1 MYAYVVYVQIL
12 QLCLLTPLRDIDA
25 LPYLQAFF
33 GSGYFNE
40 GNASA
45 DNNYLKR
52 IESKKLLSAVE
63 KSGLLSKAD
72 KAGLT
77 LSRVSPKLSIFILMQ
92 FAGLLTAATLPLAKL
107 SLHRTQAPTALLSQ

>member
-1 MYAYVVYVQIL
+1 MAQSEVHHSPAL
-12 QLCLLTPLRDIDA
+12 LSCLHWHA
-25 LPYLQAFF
+25 QGFF

-52 IESKKLLSAVE
+52 IEGKKLLSSLE

-77 LSRVSPKLSIFILMQ
+77 LSRVRLGRDLCIFLVALFACTLKLALFDT
-92 FAGLLTAATLPLAKL
+92 ACLTT
-107 SLHRTQAPTALLSQ
+107 

>member
-1 MYAYVVYVQIL
+1 MDRRIFLLVQSEVDL
-12 QLCLLTPLRDIDA
+12 SLALLSCLHWRA
-25 LPYLQAFF
+25 QGFF

-52 IESKKLLSAVE
+52 IEGKKLLSSLE

-77 LSRVSPKLSIFILMQ
+77 LSRVWLGRDLCQ
-92 FAGLLTAATLPLAKL
+92 F
-107 SLHRTQAPTALLSQ
+107 SLVLVP

>member
-1 MYAYVVYVQIL
+1 MRL
-12 QLCLLTPLRDIDA
+12 QG
-25 LPYLQAFF
+25 FF

-40 GNASA
+40 GNASP

-52 IESKKLLSAVE
+52 IEAKKLLSSIE

-77 LSRVSPKLSIFILMQ
+77 LSRVCQKGCHCSKYY
-92 FAGLLTAATLPLAKL
+92 LLQNSNYA
-107 SLHRTQAPTALLSQ
+107 

>member
-1 MYAYVVYVQIL
+1 MVL
-12 QLCLLTPLRDIDA
+12 QG
-25 LPYLQAFF
+25 FF

-40 GNASA
+40 GNASP

-52 IESKKLLSAVE
+52 IEAKKLLSSIE

-77 LSRVSPKLSIFILMQ
+77 LSRVCQKGFHCSKC
-92 FAGLLTAATLPLAKL
+92 
-107 SLHRTQAPTALLSQ
+107 H

>member
-1 MYAYVVYVQIL
+1 M
-12 QLCLLTPLRDIDA
+12 PA
-25 LPYLQAFF
+25 LARTQGFF

-52 IESKKLLSAVE
+52 IEGKKLLSSLE

-77 LSRVSPKLSIFILMQ
+77 LSRVSQYTNNVRCLCLASSVYELSVHTTI
-92 FAGLLTAATLPLAKL
+92 
-107 SLHRTQAPTALLSQ
+107 

>member
-1 MYAYVVYVQIL
+1 LAQSEVHHSPAL
-12 QLCLLTPLRDIDA
+12 LSCLHWHA
-25 LPYLQAFF
+25 QGFF

-52 IESKKLLSAVE
+52 IEGKKLLSSLE

-77 LSRVSPKLSIFILMQ
+77 LSRVRLGRDFC
-92 FAGLLTAATLPLAKL
+92 FFCWRFLLVLLLQLIQLA
-107 SLHRTQAPTALLSQ
+107 

>member
-1 MYAYVVYVQIL
+1 MESICASPWSWQCTLRRPCVITDANKL
-12 QLCLLTPLRDIDA
+12 QG
-25 LPYLQAFF
+25 FF

-40 GNASA
+40 GNASP

-52 IESKKLLSAVE
+52 IEGKKLLSSIE

-77 LSRVSPKLSIFILMQ
+77 LSKVCSASITCLVAVQ
-92 FAGLLTAATLPLAKL
+92 SAAD
-107 SLHRTQAPTALLSQ
+107 